1 MTWRSS
7 VGRLAAS
14 LSLAACLVTP
24 GHAAYL
30 NGQTISGYWLYPD
43 AGSSIWGPI
52 TVTVG
57 AGPEISIPELGFVDA
72 SDQSVL
78 IQFNF
83 SQIPNWE
90 SAPFNG
96 FKIVLP
102 NHLPALTGVSFGV
115 ATSPAYLAGARLSF
129 TDHSFSV
136 NWAGL
141 PIGTNAVQV
150 NLMTAVP
157 EPEVWALLL
166 GGLGLLGVAQARR
179 KKSLP

>member
-1 MTWRSS
+1 M
-7 VGRLAAS
+7 GRLAAS

-30 NGQTISGYWLYPD
+30 DGQTISGYWVYPN

-57 AGPEISIPELGFVDA
+57 AGPEITIPDRGFVDV
-72 SDQSVL
+72 SDQSFL

-83 SQIPNWE
+83 AQIPNWE
-90 SAPFNG
+90 PASFNG

-102 NHLPALTGVSFGV
+102 ANLPALTGVSFGA
-115 ATSPAYLAGARLSF
+115 ATTPAYLAGAKLSF

-166 GGLGLLGVAQARR
+166 GGLGLLGGTQARR
-179 KKSLP
+179 KKSAP